1 MIQRRLLLT
10 SIALVALLL
19 EGCPMQQ
26 KPAPKEASTRP
37 KKGAQKDRPAKPGE
51 VVDMEELEVGSGRKP
66 REGDTVYVH
75 YTGRLDDG
83 TRFDSSYDRD
93 KPFSFTV
100 GEKKVIR
107 GWEEAVTEMQV
118 GGRYK
123 LVVPPKLG
131 YGSKGQP
138 PKIGPNETLHFEIE
152 LLEIRDKGKKPRK

>member
-1 MIQRRLLLT
+1 MIDRRTLLAT
-10 SIALVALLL
+10 IAIAALLL

-26 KPAPKEASTRP
+26 KPAPKAAARP
-37 KKGAQKDRPAKPGE
+37 RKGAQVKSGD

-75 YTGRLDDG
+75 YTGRLEDG
-83 TRFDSSYDRD
+83 TKFDSSYDRD
-93 KPFSFTV
+93 KPFSFTI
-100 GEKKVIR
+100 GEKKVIK

-138 PKIGPNETLHFEIE
+138 PKIGPGETLVFEIE
-152 LLEIRDKGKKPRK
+152 LLEIRDKKKARK